1 MSFSSVLSPESDQSD
16 SRILIEACL
25 ARVRQEAGLDVEPV
39 LPPLDALLGKSDAPP
54 RDRVVVSPSAQQLP
68 SAEAIVKAS
77 VRPAA
82 VTTAKIDRPDTTK
95 TLARRLRWPVL
106 LCGFVAGISGGVAIM
121 KSPVGQKPAVQH
133 VVKKVQSHVEG
144 AYAVTV
150 ATTSRLV
157 KR

>member
-25 ARVRQEAGLDVEPV
+25 ARVRQDAGLDAEPV
-39 LPPLDALLGKSDAPP
+39 LPPLDVLLGKRESAP
-54 RDRVVVSPSAQQLP
+54 RDRVLVRPSSQQLP

-82 VTTAKIDRPDTTK
+82 APTAKIDRNDTTS
-95 TLARRLRWPVL
+95 TFARRMRWPVL
-106 LCGFVAGISGGVAIM
+106 LCGFIAGISGGAAVM
-121 KSPVGQKPAVQH
+121 KSPIGQKPAVQH
-133 VVKKVQSHVEG
+133 LVEKAQG
-144 AYAVTV
+144 HLEAAYAVTV

-157 KR
+157 NR